1 MALFNVTAKVE
12 LEMSDIWKGDTYGQ
26 NNFLGGARLF
36 ILGEAHYHDQ
46 APVGAL
52 IPEMTNDVVSR
63 YLNDQL
69 GSNATFF
76 RRVERLASKRF
87 SEGLTK
93 QERHDFWH
101 SVIFSNYIPVVAGS
115 GPGDRPSEELWN
127 GVAGPEF
134 VENVKR
140 TEAEIVL
147 VCGTELWR
155 RKKFHHAIPAAYRV
169 AERAYE
175 AHEIRWSDDWYA
187 VAAHIPHPSGSRGW
201 SYERCNP
208 VIDFLFSSM
217 NTRRLAKNIGSATPL
232 TWRPQQ

>member
-1 MALFNVTAKVE
+1 
-12 LEMSDIWKGDTYGQ
+12 MSDIWKGDFYGQ
-26 NNFLGGARLF
+26 DNFLGGARLF
-36 ILGEAHYHDQ
+36 ILGEAHYHDK
-46 APVGAL
+46 APVGTL
-52 IPEMTNDVVSR
+52 IPEMTNDVVNR
-63 YLNDQL
+63 YLGDQL
-69 GSNATFF
+69 GFNATFF
-76 RRVERLASKRF
+76 RRVERLVSKRF

-127 GVAGPEF
+127 GAAGSEF

-155 RKKFHHAIPAAYRV
+155 RKKFHHAIPAAYTV
-169 AERAYE
+169 AERAYD
-175 AHEIRWSDDWYA
+175 AHEIRWSNDWCA

-217 NTRRLAKNIGSATPL
+217 NTRRTMQDIAPAVPF
-232 TWRPQQ
+232 TWRRTTI

>member
-1 MALFNVTAKVE
+1 
-12 LEMSDIWKGDTYGQ
+12 MSDIWKGDFYGQ
-26 NNFLGGARLF
+26 DNLLGGARLF
-36 ILGEAHYHDQ
+36 ILGEAHYHDK
-46 APVGAL
+46 APVGTL
-52 IPEMTNDVVSR
+52 IPEMTNDVVNR
-63 YLNDQL
+63 YLGDQL

-76 RRVERLASKRF
+76 RRVERLVSKRF

-217 NTRRLAKNIGSATPL
+217 NTRRAMQDIAPAVPF
-232 TWRPQQ
+232 TWRRTAI